1 MTKYEVVRPWAT
13 ASDGT
18 RIPIS
23 IIYRKDLVK
32 LDGSDPLLLSGYGSY
47 EVPNDPYFASYR
59 LSLIDRGI
67 VFAVAHIRG
76 GGEMGRKWYEHGKL
90 LQKKNTFTDFITCAE
105 YLLEE
110 KYGAKDKIAISGR
123 SAGGLLIGA
132 VLTMRPDLFTSAI
145 AEVAFVDVLTTMLDS
160 SIPLTTAEWDEWGN
174 PNKEEFYYYMK
185 SYSPMDNV
193 SPTLFIF
200 CHLHACDPI
209 L

>member
-1 MTKYEVVRPWAT
+1 MV
-13 ASDGT
+13 
-18 RIPIS
+18 
-23 IIYRKDLVK
+23 IIVQ
-32 LDGSDPLLLSGYGSY
+32 
-47 EVPNDPYFASYR
+47 VPNDPYFASYR

-160 SIPLTTAEWDEWGN
+160 SIPLTTAEWDVCYA
-174 PNKEEFYYYMK
+174 FL
-185 SYSPMDNV
+185 S
-193 SPTLFIF
+193 
-200 CHLHACDPI
+200 
-209 L
+209 

>member
-1 MTKYEVVRPWAT
+1 MEKYEVLRPWAT

-59 LSLIDRGI
+59 LSLIDRGV

-200 CHLHACDPI
+200 CHLHARNLI